1 MKTNHTPTALQQAFA
16 ELPFDAADEAEV
28 KGLLFVEQILQLM
41 KQQGIKRG
49 QLAQLMGVQNSRV
62 TAMLKG
68 TSNFTLETM
77 IRAARAVGASLEQA
91 VVPAGHQVRW
101 QMYQEDEID
110 ASFRTFEK
118 LTTSTLFDLQSDE
131 IAQTDP
137 ADAA

>member
-1 MKTNHTPTALQQAFA
+1 MKTTHPPTPLQQAFA
-16 ELPFDAADEAEV
+16 DLPFDAADEAEV

-68 TSNFTLETM
+68 TSNFTLETL
-77 IRAARAVGASLEQA
+77 IRAARAVGAGLEQV

-110 ASFRTFEK
+110 AMFRTIAK
-118 LTTSTLFDLQSDE
+118 HHAPTTFDLQSDE
-131 IAQTDP
+131 ISQTDP